1 VENEDAEHNGDGV
14 PKMNKDKK
22 LTPSLPKGFKDRFGS
37 ELELKKKIIS
47 KIERVFLSYG
57 YEPLETPAFEF
68 SANIG
73 SFLADDPSNPM
84 SDVFSFKDEKEE
96 LTLRY
101 DLSAPLSRFIAKNYM
116 DLVFPFKRFACGDV
130 FRRDKADVTR
140 FRSFTQF
147 DADIIGDANEAQVD
161 AEICNLIADS
171 FLECGLKKEQFTINV
186 SNKKILQGLLSE
198 IKIPE
203 DKQYQV
209 LKTIDKLERLGL
221 EGVEQLLK
229 EGRKDGSGAFIKGCQ
244 LSDDQVSQIKNA
256 INLKNIS
263 EFKSNMKNQLSIEGI
278 NELEELYEVLSYGT
292 NSGQVQPFISITRG
306 LSYYSSFLVETNLN
320 FKVKN
325 AKGKEVPTGSCASG
339 GRYNSLISRFKGV
352 DYKGSG
358 MSIGIDRLL
367 YALNQ
372 IKELKV
378 KKQQPVLMCIL
389 DKKYLKNCYE
399 IVNKLRENGIV
410 SEIYLDQNK
419 NLKKQL
425 QYADRK
431 NTDIAIIMGENEF
444 NENKL
449 LIKKLNSEKENDQ
462 VTVSKENLVNEIKKL
477 I

>member
-1 VENEDAEHNGDGV
+1 
-14 PKMNKDKK
+14 
-22 LTPSLPKGFKDRFGS
+22 
-37 ELELKKKIIS
+37 
-47 KIERVFLSYG
+47 
-57 YEPLETPAFEF
+57 
-68 SANIG
+68 
-73 SFLADDPSNPM
+73 
-84 SDVFSFKDEKEE
+84 
-96 LTLRY
+96 
-101 DLSAPLSRFIAKNYM
+101 
-116 DLVFPFKRFACGDV
+116 
-130 FRRDKADVTR
+130 
-140 FRSFTQF
+140 
-147 DADIIGDANEAQVD
+147 
-161 AEICNLIADS
+161 
-171 FLECGLKKEQFTINV
+171 
-186 SNKKILQGLLSE
+186 
-198 IKIPE
+198 
-203 DKQYQV
+203 
-209 LKTIDKLERLGL
+209 
-221 EGVEQLLK
+221 
-229 EGRKDGSGAFIKGCQ
+229 
-244 LSDDQVSQIKNA
+244 
-256 INLKNIS
+256 
-263 EFKSNMKNQLSIEGI
+263 MKNQLSIEGI

-292 NSGQVQPFISITRG
+292 SLGQVQPNICITRG

-325 AKGKEVPTGSCASG
+325 AKGKEVTAGSCASG

-389 DKKYLKNCYE
+389 DKKYIKNCYD
-399 IVNKLRENGIV
+399 IVSKLRENGIV

-449 LIKKLNSEKENDQ
+449 LIKKLNSDKENDQ
-462 VTVSKENLVNEIKKL
+462 CTVSKENLVNEIKKL